1 MAKVILTTHQKGGV
15 GKSTLTFNLAANLR
29 DNAKVCIVD
38 MDMQGS
44 LFNIRETLIP
54 LILGVC
60 KVMKFIQMIK
70 SSIQGK
76 KSSHIPMKENNQEK
90 ENNKVKETINPP
102 MDWDAISDK
111 YLTQGLKRALETL
124 KQREQEELKQ
134 QGK

>member
-1 MAKVILTTHQKGGV
+1 
-15 GKSTLTFNLAANLR
+15 
-29 DNAKVCIVD
+29 
-38 MDMQGS
+38 
-44 LFNIRETLIP
+44 
-54 LILGVC
+54 
-60 KVMKFIQMIK
+60 MKFIQMIK

-111 YLTQGLKRALETL
+111 YLLQGLRRVRETL
-124 KQREQEELKQ
+124 KQREQEKLRK

>member
-1 MAKVILTTHQKGGV
+1 
-15 GKSTLTFNLAANLR
+15 
-29 DNAKVCIVD
+29 
-38 MDMQGS
+38 
-44 LFNIRETLIP
+44 
-54 LILGVC
+54 
-60 KVMKFIQMIK
+60 MKFIQMIK

-111 YLTQGLKRALETL
+111 YLLQGLRRLREL
-124 KQREQEELKQ
+124 IKQREQEESKQ

>member
-1 MAKVILTTHQKGGV
+1 
-15 GKSTLTFNLAANLR
+15 
-29 DNAKVCIVD
+29 
-38 MDMQGS
+38 
-44 LFNIRETLIP
+44 
-54 LILGVC
+54 
-60 KVMKFIQMIK
+60 MKFIQMIK

-76 KSSHIPMKENNQEK
+76 KSSDIPMKENNQEK

-111 YLTQGLKRALETL
+111 YLAQGMKRALETL

>member
-1 MAKVILTTHQKGGV
+1 
-15 GKSTLTFNLAANLR
+15 
-29 DNAKVCIVD
+29 
-38 MDMQGS
+38 
-44 LFNIRETLIP
+44 
-54 LILGVC
+54 
-60 KVMKFIQMIK
+60 MKFIQMIK

-111 YLTQGLKRALETL
+111 YLLQGLRRVRESM
-124 KQREQEELKQ
+124 KQREQEESKQ